1 MITKS
6 FDSVEIQHPVE
17 ESSPA
22 VLVESDISIVLEPNA
37 ILDKSVALII
47 DNSGK
52 ILLVQSV
59 RPSTEEVFWG
69 IPAST
74 IIESETPAEAATR
87 GLQANARF
95 NVAPNHLLSLGSIES
110 ESDVEYLNSKIYL
123 FLHKTSQ
130 LRYSPSYGSTVPDK
144 GKVKWL
150 HKVRLAES
158 IRTGEIT
165 DFGTVSLFAKAVLL
179 GII

>member
-1 MITKS
+1 MITAN
-6 FDSVEIQHPVE
+6 FDSFEIQPLAE
-17 ESSPA
+17 QSSSTS
-22 VLVESDISIVLEPNA
+22 LVESNLSVVLEPNN
-37 ILDKSVALII
+37 ILDRSVALII

-59 RPSTEEVFWG
+59 RQDTEEALWG
-69 IPAST
+69 IPT
-74 IIESETPAEAATR
+74 NTVTGSETPAEAVAR
-87 GLQANARF
+87 GLQASARF
-95 NVAPNHLLSLGSIES
+95 NVAHNHLLSLGSIES
-110 ESDVEYLNSKIYL
+110 DVEDLNRKIYL

-130 LRYSPSYGSTVPDK
+130 VRYSPPYGSTVPDK
-144 GKVKWL
+144 GKVRWL

-158 IRTGEIT
+158 IRNGEIT